1 MASDTQQ
8 SHPSCVL
15 SWLLATSLPT
25 PDDSLSS
32 LSTIISGMTLDSR
45 EVKQGDLFV
54 ALQGAVNDGRQFIN
68 NAIQSGAVA
77 VLSETLVQDE
87 NGYLSYQGGVPVIQL
102 FQLQRKISAIAMRYY
117 FPQSNLHKVTAVTG
131 TNGKTTIASLLAN
144 SYTLLG
150 QQSAQMGTI
159 GNGLYNQLQASLN
172 TTLDAI
178 SVCREL
184 ASYQTQGAT
193 RTIMEVSSHGLVQGR
208 IAAVPFN
215 TAIFTNLTRDHLDYH
230 GTMQAYADAKQTLF
244 EKFPLQHRIINAND
258 QVGRNWLMLYPEA
271 IAYGLNI
278 DFNFTER
285 QYFNVT
291 KVDYLAQGL
300 AFEFMSS
307 WGSGVINTPFYGD
320 FNVLNIAAVSCA
332 LLADGFSLA
341 AIQQVMAKLTV
352 VPGRMEQYF
361 FPKQQVTFVVD
372 YAHTPDALDNAL
384 QALQHHKQQGR
395 IIAVFG
401 CGGDRDKGKRP
412 QMANVAEQVA
422 DLVMIVDDNPRSED
436 AKLIV
441 EDIKAGLTAPE
452 KALVIHDRQQA
463 IQYLLANSNPDD
475 IVLLAG
481 KGHEDYQIFGD
492 KKVHYSD
499 RECLQTL
506 LNEEAIQDNDN
517 D

>member
-1 MASDTQQ
+1 MASDTAQ
-8 SHPSCVL
+8 PDTSCPL
-15 SWLLATSLPT
+15 SWLLADLLPNQV
-25 PDDSLSS
+25 SS
-32 LSTIISGMTLDSR
+32 LSVKISGMTLDSR
-45 EVKQGDLFV
+45 AVTCGDLFV
-54 ALQGAVNDGRQFIN
+54 AVQGAVSDGRQFID
-68 NAIQSGAVA
+68 NAIASGAAA
-77 VLSETLVQDE
+77 VLSETLIEHEDGKLSVQGDT
-87 NGYLSYQGGVPVIQL
+87 PVIHI
-102 FQLQRKISAIAMRYY
+102 FQLQQKLSAIAMRFY
-117 FPQSNLHKVTAVTG
+117 FPQSNLHHVTAVTG

-144 SYTLLG
+144 SYMLLG

-184 ASYQTQGAT
+184 ASYQAQGAT
-193 RTIMEVSSHGLVQGR
+193 QTIMEVSSHGLVQGR

-230 GTMQAYADAKQTLF
+230 GTMHAYAEAKQTLF
-244 EKFPLQHRIINAND
+244 DKFPLKHRIINAND
-258 QVGRNWLMLYPEA
+258 AVGRDWLAKYPDA

-278 DFNFTER
+278 GQSFTK
-285 QYFNVT
+285 QHYFNVT
-291 KVDYLAQGL
+291 KVDYLPQGL
-300 AFEFMSS
+300 AFEFASS
-307 WGSGVINTPFYGD
+307 WGAGIMTSPFYGD
-320 FNVLNIAAVSCA
+320 FNVLNMAAVSCA
-332 LLADGFSLA
+332 LLADGVRLND
-341 AIQQVMAKLTV
+341 IQKVMAELTV

-361 FPKQQVTFVVD
+361 FAKQQITFVVD
-372 YAHTPDALDNAL
+372 YAHTPDALDNSL

-412 QMANVAEQVA
+412 LMASVAEQGA
-422 DLVMIVDDNPRSED
+422 DLVVIVDDNPRSEE
-436 AKLIV
+436 ATLIV
-441 EDIKAGLTAPE
+441 EDIKAGLTKPE
-452 KALVIHDRQQA
+452 KALVIHERQQA
-463 IQYLLANSNPDD
+463 IQYLLANAQQHD

-499 RECLQTL
+499 RETLQAL
-506 LNEEAIQDNDN
+506 VKEQAIQDNTN